1 MEIKSFGEKAWETDK
16 NFGAS
21 EEIGNDPEIS

>member
-1 MEIKSFGEKAWETDK
+1 MEIKNFGEKAWEIDK